1 MFKRASEFL
10 SCTGAA
16 TLLLALLGLASSLSY
31 AGGVPR
37 HILIDF
43 GYSSPTV
50 GTNDA
55 NGEAWQINPGTRD
68 PLDQDGVSAVGC
80 VLDFSSTTAT
90 ATSSGPVSLGFDVN
104 LNGVIYKQVHVNQNG
119 VVTFSKALGT
129 YAPVTDF
136 ASLQTV
142 VGAGNPFIAAFYPG
156 TTALSIPPAANPA
169 DMGFDGG
176 AEYGRGLANPTGTDV
191 GTSPD
196 IDGDVPAFKAS
207 WFECPAGSSNTN
219 CVTFPTNP
227 VEARI
232 VLYNRFDGT
241 SATHDGDFD
250 LRFEYDSVYDTGSTA
265 GGQYGVVGFSLGSI
279 ANTVNLSGSSTV
291 PTAVPGL
298 IDIYYQFRNGVLVG
312 AVTSVSVP
320 NVVNDTLADATTAI
334 TAAGLV
340 VGSTATQSSPTV
352 PSGSVISQNPAAGT
366 SEASGSAVNLVLSSG
381 PAPVAVPNV
390 VNMTLAAATST
401 LKAAGLVVG
410 TTTQQASTVVP
421 AGSVISENPAAGTK
435 VAVGSAVNLVL
446 SSGPATVTVP
456 SVVNDT
462 LAAATAALSSAGLKL
477 GSTTRHSSSSVPAGS
492 VISQSPAAGVS
503 VATGS
508 AVNLVIS
515 TGALRG
521 DVNGDG
527 QVDILDL
534 VAILE
539 AFGQKVGPGD
549 PRDLN
554 GDRVIN
560 LKDAAI
566 LVSLCTNVGCAI
578 RSGHPH

>member
-10 SCTGAA
+10 TCTGVA

-50 GTNDA
+50 GTNDT
-55 NGEAWQINPGTRD
+55 NGEAWQIEPGTCV
-68 PLDQDGVSAVGC
+68 PLDQDGTSAVGC

-119 VVTFSKALGT
+119 VVTFSTALGT

-142 VGAGNPFIAAFYPG
+142 VGSGNPFIAAFYPG
-156 TTALSIPPAANPA
+156 TTALSIPPAENPA
-169 DMGFDGG
+169 DMGFAGG

-191 GTSPD
+191 GTPPD
-196 IDGDVPAFKAS
+196 IDGDVRAFKAS

-241 SATHDGDFD
+241 SATQDGDFD
-250 LRFEYDSVYDTGSTA
+250 LRFEYDSVYDTGTD

-279 ANTVNLSGSSTV
+279 ANTVNLSGSSAA
-291 PTAVPGL
+291 PTPVPGL
-298 IDIYYQFRNGVLVG
+298 TDIYYQFRNGVLVG
-312 AVTSVSVP
+312 TVTTVTVP
-320 NVVNDTLADATTAI
+320 NVVNDTLADATAAI
-334 TAAGLV
+334 TTAGLV
-340 VGSTATQSSPTV
+340 VGSTATQASTTV
-352 PSGSVISQNPAAGT
+352 PSGSVISQNPTAGT
-366 SEASGSAVNLVLSSG
+366 SEPSGSAVNLVLSSG

-390 VNMTLAAATST
+390 VNTTLAAATST

-410 TTTQQASTVVP
+410 TTTQQASTVVS
-421 AGSVISENPAAGTK
+421 AGNVISEKPAAGTK
-435 VAVGSAVNLVL
+435 VAAGSAVNLVI

-462 LAAATAALSSAGLKL
+462 LAAATAALRSVGLKP
-477 GSTTRHSSSSVPAGS
+477 GSTTQHSSSSVAAGS
-492 VISQSPAAGVS
+492 VISQSPAAGVH
-503 VATGS
+503 VAAGS

-527 QVDILDL
+527 QVDVLDL

-539 AFGQKVGPGD
+539 AFGKRVGPGD

-566 LVSLCTNVGCAI
+566 LVSLCTNAGCAI
-578 RSGHPH
+578 RGGHH

>member
-10 SCTGAA
+10 SSVPLA
-16 TLLLALLGLASSLSY
+16 TLLLALLGLASPLSH
-31 AGGVPR
+31 AGGGSR

-55 NGEAWQINPGTRD
+55 NGEAWQINPGTCD

-80 VLDFSSTTAT
+80 VLDFSSSTAT

-104 LNGVIYKQVHVNQNG
+104 LNGVIYKQMHVNQNG
-119 VVTFSKALGT
+119 VVTFGTALGT

-156 TTALSIPPAANPA
+156 TTPLSIPPAANPA

-176 AEYGRGLANPTGTDV
+176 AEYGRGLANPTATDV
-191 GTSPD
+191 GTPPD
-196 IDGDVPAFKAS
+196 IDGDVLAFKAS
-207 WFECPAGSSNTN
+207 WFECPTGSSNTN
-219 CVTFPTNP
+219 CATFPTNP

-250 LRFEYDSVYDTGSTA
+250 LRFEYDSVYDTATTD
-265 GGQYGVVGFSLGSI
+265 GGQYGVVGFSLGSL
-279 ANTVNLSGSSTV
+279 ANTVNLSGSSTA
-291 PTAVPGL
+291 PTPVPGL

-312 AVTSVSVP
+312 TVTSVTVP

-340 VGSTATQSSPTV
+340 VGSTATQASSTV

-366 SEASGSAVNLVLSSG
+366 SEPSGSAVNLVLSSG

-390 VNMTLAAATST
+390 VNKTLAAATSA
-401 LKAAGLVVG
+401 LKAVGLVVG
-410 TTTQQASTVVP
+410 TTTQQASTLVP

-462 LAAATAALSSAGLKL
+462 VAAATAALRSAGLKV
-477 GSTTRHSSSSVPAGS
+477 GSTTQHSSASVPAGS
-492 VISQSPAAGVS
+492 VISQSPAAGVH
-503 VATGS
+503 VTAGS
-508 AVNLVIS
+508 AVNLVVS

-527 QVDILDL
+527 QVDVLDL

-539 AFGQKVGPGD
+539 AFGKKVGPGD

-566 LVSLCTNVGCAI
+566 LVSLCTNAGCAI
-578 RSGHPH
+578 RGGHH